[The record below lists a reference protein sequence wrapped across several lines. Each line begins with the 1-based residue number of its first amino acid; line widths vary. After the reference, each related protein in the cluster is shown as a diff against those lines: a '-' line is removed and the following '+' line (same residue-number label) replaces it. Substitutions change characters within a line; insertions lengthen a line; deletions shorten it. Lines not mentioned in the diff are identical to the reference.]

1 MKNRKPARPKKTVR
15 YKGTVPKQPAETG
28 ENVSRLN
35 KFIAN
40 SGLCSRREA
49 DELIKT
55 GQIKVNGKVV
65 TAMGIKVGT
74 ADTVTHNSKK
84 LSGERKVYLLLNK
97 PKDCIT
103 TVTDTH
109 GRRTVMELVGKA
121 CKERIYPVGRLDRN
135 TTGLLLFTNDG
146 DLAKKM
152 THPSYGVKKV
162 YHVLLDK
169 KLSESDMEKV
179 NKGVVLDDG
188 KALVDVISYIGSG
201 ENKKEVGV
209 ELHSGKN
216 RVIRRIFD
224 LLGYGVVKLDRI
236 LYGGLTKKDLPRGR
250 WRFLNTR
257 ETGMLMMLA
266 NKKA

>member
-15 YKGTVPKQPAETG
+15 DKGTVPKQPVETG

-121 CKERIYPVGRLDRN
+121 CK
-135 TTGLLLFTNDG
+135 
-146 DLAKKM
+146 
-152 THPSYGVKKV
+152 
-162 YHVLLDK
+162 
-169 KLSESDMEKV
+169 
-179 NKGVVLDDG
+179 
-188 KALVDVISYIGSG
+188 
-201 ENKKEVGV
+201 
-209 ELHSGKN
+209 
-216 RVIRRIFD
+216 
-224 LLGYGVVKLDRI
+224 
-236 LYGGLTKKDLPRGR
+236 
-250 WRFLNTR
+250 
-257 ETGMLMMLA
+257 
-266 NKKA
+266 